1 MTVSIWSLFS
11 VLSGATIACDHQ
23 SIFGKRFTVSA
34 LGTHVPSLDSSC
46 TSKHIR
52 VAENKESYQV
62 SN

>member
-34 LGTHVPSLDSSC
+34 LGTHVPSPNLSC
-46 TSKHIR
+46 NPVHIR
-52 VAENKESYQV
+52 VAENIESYQV